1 MCYVQALPQ
10 HPHLCMPAPI
20 CSQSIHLQSMAV
32 LQTPTSAHEC
42 LMAIER
48 QVEQRGQQVG

>member
-1 MCYVQALPQ
+1 MQALPQ

-20 CSQSIHLQSMAV
+20 CSQGIHLQCMAV
-32 LQTPTSAHEC
+32 LQTPISAHEC

-48 QVEQRGQQVG
+48 LAEQRGQQVG